1 MEAKGDWE
9 SKELNETRSE
19 VNEEK
24 DERVKQDVMVMSARM
39 KTNEEEHEKKHAQE
53 NEK

>member
-1 MEAKGDWE
+1 MEEKGDWE
-9 SKELNETRSE
+9 SKELNGTRGVE

-39 KTNEEEHEKKHAQE
+39 KTNEEEHEKKHV
-53 NEK
+53 